1 MLQKLQKRELRKNF
15 LIEVKLGFSLRYTGY
30 YDRQCGENLS
40 LSLKLKKKLANHISE
55 SDM

>member
-40 LSLKLKKKLANHISE
+40 LSLKLKKKLENHISE